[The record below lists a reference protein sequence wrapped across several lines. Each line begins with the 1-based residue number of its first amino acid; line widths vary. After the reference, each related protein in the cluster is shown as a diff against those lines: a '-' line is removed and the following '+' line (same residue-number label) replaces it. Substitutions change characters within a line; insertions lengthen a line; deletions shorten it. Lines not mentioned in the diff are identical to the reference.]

1 MTRHTLHTCLPY
13 GDPDLGAEVELRI
26 TFTCLFGAPAQ
37 GPSYYSGGQPADPD
51 EIEFVSCVKMC
62 NGKPS
67 PPNHS
72 FADMEQASLDDMA
85 REYLESDDGHCEAL
99 EVAASDAEAAREYA
113 AELRADR

>member
-62 NGKPS
+62 NGKPC

-72 FADMEQASLDDMA
+72 FGDMEQASLDDMA
-85 REYLESDDGHCEAL
+85 REYLESDVGLCDNGAKIDMSELDAL
-99 EVAASDAEAAREYA
+99 ITTIRSA
-113 AELRADR
+113 